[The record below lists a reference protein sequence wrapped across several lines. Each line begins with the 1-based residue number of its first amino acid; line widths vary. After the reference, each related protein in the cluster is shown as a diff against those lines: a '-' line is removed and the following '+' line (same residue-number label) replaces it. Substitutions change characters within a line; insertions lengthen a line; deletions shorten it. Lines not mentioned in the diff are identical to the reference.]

1 MAEPQNTLPD
11 ISSSRLED
19 ADEMPQYVNG
29 EPVINSGRD
38 ISRFIVD
45 LKDDQD
51 PPFTFRSVVLGTV
64 IGGLGSAVVEVCH
77 VQSSYTRLRT
87 LACRSITLNLSPLRS
102 RPRSYSSSFIYL
114 GGFGQPSCQSVC

>member
-38 ISRFIVD
+38 VSRFIVD

-77 VQSSYTRLRT
+77 VQFSSYASSNTRL
-87 LACRSITLNLSPLRS
+87 
-102 RPRSYSSSFIYL
+102 
-114 GGFGQPSCQSVC
+114 